1 MSLVAVA
8 ARPGMVSFSTGLP
21 DNSLF
26 DSEALVRATEDVMS
40 EDPCGALQYDLA
52 TGYRPLRERIAR
64 RCRDVLG
71 FETSWE
77 NVLMTSGSQC
87 CFDMMGK
94 LFLDPGDRMAVESPG
109 YLGAIQSY
117 SAYSPELVGLEM
129 GPEGIDPSALS
140 KAVDSG
146 AKLFYSVPSYQ
157 NPTGYSYSDSVRK
170 EAAGIIEGSG
180 CMMVEDDAYGELG
193 YRGRCSRT
201 MRSMSP
207 ENTVL
212 TGSFSKTISPGMRVG
227 WMVVPDWLRDAAG
240 RTLEATCLQSN
251 TFCQR
256 IIDRFMQEND
266 YESYLNGLRK
276 GYGAKKK
283 VFLDAMEDSLPE
295 SMRWND
301 PEGGMFVWLKTPDGT
316 DAGKLFDLCVE
327 RGLVMM
333 PGKLFHTSGGE
344 NTMRLNF
351 ATPSEEQI
359 LKGME
364 ILGGACRDLGY

>member
-1 MSLVAVA
+1 
-8 ARPGMVSFSTGLP
+8 
-21 DNSLF
+21 
-26 DSEALVRATEDVMS
+26 
-40 EDPCGALQYDLA
+40 
-52 TGYRPLRERIAR
+52 
-64 RCRDVLG
+64 
-71 FETSWE
+71 
-77 NVLMTSGSQC
+77 
-87 CFDMMGK
+87 
-94 LFLDPGDRMAVESPG
+94 
-109 YLGAIQSY
+109 
-117 SAYSPELVGLEM
+117 
-129 GPEGIDPSALS
+129 
-140 KAVDSG
+140 
-146 AKLFYSVPSYQ
+146 
-157 NPTGYSYSDSVRK
+157 
-170 EAAGIIEGSG
+170 
-180 CMMVEDDAYGELG
+180 
-193 YRGRCSRT
+193 
-201 MRSMSP
+201 
-207 ENTVL
+207 
-212 TGSFSKTISPGMRVG
+212 MRVG

-266 YESYLNGLRK
+266 YESYLDGLRK
-276 GYGAKKK
+276 GYEAKKK

-333 PGKLFHTSGGE
+333 PGKLFHASGGE

-364 ILGGACRDLGY
+364 ILGSACRDLGY

>member
-129 GPEGIDPSALS
+129 GPEGIDPPRCPRLSIPEPSCSTPCRATRTRPDTLTPTASARR
-140 KAVDSG
+140 
-146 AKLFYSVPSYQ
+146 P
-157 NPTGYSYSDSVRK
+157 
-170 EAAGIIEGSG
+170 
-180 CMMVEDDAYGELG
+180 
-193 YRGRCSRT
+193 RG
-201 MRSMSP
+201 
-207 ENTVL
+207 
-212 TGSFSKTISPGMRVG
+212 
-227 WMVVPDWLRDAAG
+227 
-240 RTLEATCLQSN
+240 
-251 TFCQR
+251 
-256 IIDRFMQEND
+256 
-266 YESYLNGLRK
+266 
-276 GYGAKKK
+276 
-283 VFLDAMEDSLPE
+283 
-295 SMRWND
+295 
-301 PEGGMFVWLKTPDGT
+301 
-316 DAGKLFDLCVE
+316 
-327 RGLVMM
+327 
-333 PGKLFHTSGGE
+333 
-344 NTMRLNF
+344 
-351 ATPSEEQI
+351 
-359 LKGME
+359 
-364 ILGGACRDLGY
+364 